1 MLRDQGRQ
9 GRVIPL
15 LRADTHKTPVSLDA
29 RLSLSTVLAR
39 VPAEL
44 REIAV
49 YYYLDQMSHEE
60 IARLTGLSR
69 RTIGN
74 RLVEFH
80 AAARLA
86 AGTIEELAR

>member
-1 MLRDQGRQ
+1 
-9 GRVIPL
+9 
-15 LRADTHKTPVSLDA
+15 
-29 RLSLSTVLAR
+29 
-39 VPAEL
+39 
-44 REIAV
+44 
-49 YYYLDQMSHEE
+49 MSHEE

-86 AGTIEELAR
+86 AGTIKELAR